1 MARGWELFT
10 ISLAF
15 FPPSIKFRSYL
26 EGFLW
31 RHVEP
36 LPENKGVRKGMGGER
51 LEKGVGEDGREWQR
65 EMRCGGVGE
74 A

>member
-1 MARGWELFT
+1 M
-10 ISLAF
+10 
-15 FPPSIKFRSYL
+15 
-26 EGFLW
+26 
-31 RHVEP
+31 EP
-36 LPENKGVRKGMGGER
+36 LPENKGVREGMGGER